1 MQDSVFWGVALCE
14 PLAAGSLN
22 AAQCCEELGDGPSS
36 QEMHRKACQG
46 IKPDVHILPKN
57 YCSFIQQ
64 SGKSARSCSRQDAG
78 RHRAA
83 PAALVAPAASAPVPP
98 ASS

>member
-64 SGKSARSCSRQDAG
+64 SGKPRSCSRQDAG

-83 PAALVAPAASAPVPP
+83 PAALVAPAASAPVLP

>member
-36 QEMHRKACQG
+36 Q
-46 IKPDVHILPKN
+46 
-57 YCSFIQQ
+57 
-64 SGKSARSCSRQDAG
+64 
-78 RHRAA
+78 
-83 PAALVAPAASAPVPP
+83 
-98 ASS
+98 